1 MVVEGIVT
9 ILITN
14 GLKII
19 EAVLS
24 LIIATIVIPWIK
36 TDMIPFLQEK
46 RLYKIVSIGVNAA
59 EKLAESTNM
68 SGFDK
73 KKYVLNYLRSKNIII
88 TDEIDAFI
96 EAACYDLDLITGTIK
111 DEFDEK
117 DDVELLEENITPV
130 G

>member
-1 MVVEGIVT
+1 MVESIIT
-9 ILITN
+9 ILIAN
-14 GLKII
+14 GLKVI
-19 EAVLS
+19 EAILS

-36 TDMIPFLQEK
+36 TEMIPFLKEK

-73 KKYVLNYLRSKNIII
+73 KKYVLNYLRSKGIVI
-88 TDEIDAFI
+88 TEEIDAFI
-96 EAACYDLDLITGTIK
+96 EAACYDLDLVTGTIK
-111 DEFDEK
+111 DQFDEK
-117 DDVELLEENITPV
+117 DDVELLENITPV

>member
-1 MVVEGIVT
+1 MVESIIT
-9 ILITN
+9 ILIAN
-14 GLKII
+14 GLKVI
-19 EAVLS
+19 EAILS

-36 TDMIPFLQEK
+36 TEMIPFLKEK

-73 KKYVLNYLRSKNIII
+73 KKYVLNYLRSKGIVI
-88 TDEIDAFI
+88 TEEIDAFI
-96 EAACYDLDLITGTIK
+96 EAACYDLDLVTGTIK
-111 DEFDEK
+111 DQFDEK
-117 DDVELLEENITPV
+117 DEVELLENITPV

>member
-1 MVVEGIVT
+1 MVESIIT
-9 ILITN
+9 ILIAN
-14 GLKII
+14 GLKVI
-19 EAVLS
+19 EAILS

-36 TDMIPFLQEK
+36 TEMIPFLKEK

-73 KKYVLNYLRSKNIII
+73 KKYVLNYLRSKGIVI
-88 TDEIDAFI
+88 TEEIDAFI
-96 EAACYDLDLITGTIK
+96 EAACYDLDLVTGTIK
-111 DEFDEK
+111 DQFNEK
-117 DDVELLEENITPV
+117 DDVELLENITPV